1 MKKTFKTVTALALAA
16 ALVLAMAGCGGDKPT
31 GGSVGGGNKDN
42 GPAIAL
48 IMESET
54 EVSAADETNGM
65 YIQALVDN
73 PDNPVLA
80 GFAADIAGNLTQWQ
94 QALGEGETMLVQ
106 ALSLDT
112 ENYLS
117 VVITKFV
124 APNYGSDGQVYTY
137 VYDKIIDSAMNE
149 DLAVSLGG
157 MTDDMIAEA
166 LVNYLDAGQEW
177 ISFNIA
183 GYAMAE
189 DGKPV
194 YFVETEVEQEGA
206 DNWTYLYVLKDG
218 QIRGTLSQLIEEL
231 TPAQ

>member
-1 MKKTFKTVTALALAA
+1 MKKSFRTVIGLALAA
-16 ALVLAMAGCGGDKPT
+16 ALVLALAGCGGDKPT
-31 GGSVGGGNKDN
+31 GGNVGGNTDK

-48 IMESET
+48 ELVAEA
-54 EVSAADETNGM
+54 EAAAGEQLNIT
-65 YIQALVDN
+65 IPALADKADN
-73 PDNPVLA
+73 AVLA
-80 GFAADIAGNLTQWQ
+80 DFSGDIAAKLAEWP
-94 QALGEGETMLVQ
+94 QALGEGESVLVR

-117 VVITKFV
+117 VVITRNN
-124 APNYGSDGQVYTY
+124 APDYGSDGQVYTY

-149 DLAVSLGG
+149 DLAISLGG

-166 LVNYLDAGQEW
+166 LVNYLEGNQEW

-194 YFVETEVEQEGA
+194 YFVETEVAQEGA
-206 DNWTYLYVLKDG
+206 ENWTYLYVLKDG

>member
-1 MKKTFKTVTALALAA
+1 MKKGFRKIIGLALAA
-16 ALVLAMAGCGGDKPT
+16 ALVLALAGCGGDKPT
-31 GGSVGGGNKDN
+31 GGNVGGGNGDKGPVIALEQVAEAEAAAGEQLNITVPALTDN
-42 GPAIAL
+42 GGNEI
-48 IMESET
+48 
-54 EVSAADETNGM
+54 
-65 YIQALVDN
+65 
-73 PDNPVLA
+73 LA
-80 GFAADIAGNLTQWQ
+80 GFGADIAAKLNDWQ
-94 QALGEGETMLVQ
+94 QALGEGESVLVR

-117 VVITKFV
+117 VVITRNN
-124 APNYGSDGQVYTY
+124 APDYGSDGQVYTY

-218 QIRGTLSQLIEEL
+218 KISGTLSQLIEEL